1 MKKQSISDYS
11 LNFMQFLLVM
21 AFLVLS
27 SNTLA
32 KSGVGE
38 VDYVRGAV
46 TAQHSQH
53 GTRIMGKGAVVYEE
67 DVITTGNRSFAIVK
81 MSDGTKMTVRPN
93 SSLGIEKYIARKGRS
108 DSAVLNL
115 FKGGIRAITGFI
127 SKRRADAY
135 KIKTP
140 VATIGIRGTE
150 FDARLCSKDC
160 GKDGKRYGK
169 KADIKTEFVIGR
181 IAFLRG
187 QLSATDKHK
196 KTRQVF
202 TGGPLYE
209 GDLLKTGLSSFAVLA
224 FKDKSRITLKTNTEF
239 EIKKHHYNAKKP
251 ETSSAL
257 MSLLKGGLR
266 AVSGLIGK
274 KNKDAYRMRTP
285 VATIGIRGTG
295 YDLHCEGECKSPS
308 PQSLMTPLEQ
318 ILNMIVKPAL
328 AALDGEGMYAHVWD
342 GAIEVKNESGTQ
354 LLKLNQTAF
363 IRNQKMTPVVI
374 PSPPLFMRSTPAP
387 RPDKVDVMGNLFTND
402 DQKKTDPGLYVSVY
416 DGHVRMDTNQGA
428 RIDLGKGEAAFTGLK
443 VAQQAAPIRLKAIP
457 AFQANDAYPRPE
469 AFNESWE
476 NLFNDVTNTDENQDL
491 QCVPR

>member
-1 MKKQSISDYS
+1 MKERS
-11 LNFMQFLLVM
+11 LSNYALKLIQLLMVM
-21 AFLVLS
+21 SLFIVS
-27 SNTLA
+27 VNTQA
-32 KSGVGE
+32 KTGVGV
-38 VDYVRGAV
+38 VDYARGAV
-46 TAQHSQH
+46 TAQHNQY
-53 GTRIMGKGAVVYEE
+53 GTRIMGKGASVYEA

-127 SKRRADAY
+127 SKSRDDAY

-169 KADIKTEFVIGR
+169 QQADKTEFVIGR

-196 KTRQVF
+196 KTRQIF

-209 GDLLKTGLSSFAVLA
+209 GDKLKTGLSSFAVIA
-224 FKDKSRITLKTNTEF
+224 FRDKSRITLKSATEF
-239 EIKKHHYNAKKP
+239 EIKKHHYDAKKP

-257 MSLLKGGLR
+257 MSLLRGGVR

-274 KNKDAYRMRTP
+274 QNRDAYKMRTP

-295 YDLHCEGECKSPS
+295 YDLHCEGECKSAS

-318 ILNMIVKPAL
+318 ILNLIVKPAI

-342 GAIEVKNESGTQ
+342 GAIEVKNDAGTK

-363 IRNQKMTPVVI
+363 IRNKNVNPVVI

-387 RPDKVDVMGNLFTND
+387 RPDKVDVKENLFTNN

-416 DGHVRMDTNQGA
+416 DGHVSMATNQGA
-428 RIDLGKGEAAFTGLK
+428 RIDLGKGEAAFTGSK
-443 VAQQAAPIRLKAIP
+443 NQQQAIPIRLKAIP
-457 AFQANDAYPRPE
+457 AFQSRDAYPRPE
-469 AFNESWE
+469 AFSESWE
-476 NLFNDVTNTDENQDL
+476 NLFNEVTNTDENQDL

>member
-1 MKKQSISDYS
+1 MKAQSLSNYFSKIISVV
-11 LNFMQFLLVM
+11 LV
-21 AFLVLS
+21 AVVVFA
-27 SNTLA
+27 TDAAA
-32 KSGVGE
+32 KAGVGVVE
-38 VDYVRGAV
+38 YARGAV
-46 TAQHSQH
+46 TAQHNQY
-53 GTRIMGKGAVVYEE
+53 GTRIMGKGAAVYEE

-127 SKRRADAY
+127 SKRRDDAY

-160 GKDGKRYGK
+160 DKDGKRYGK
-169 KADIKTEFVIGR
+169 KNNVKTEFVIGR

-209 GDLLKTGLSSFAVLA
+209 GDQLKTGLSSFAVLA
-224 FKDKSRITLKTNTEF
+224 FKDQSRITLKSNTEF
-239 EIKKHHYNAKKP
+239 AIEKHHYNAKEP
-251 ETSSAL
+251 AASSAL
-257 MSLLKGGLR
+257 MSLLKGGIR

-274 KNKDAYRMRTP
+274 KNRDAYRMRTP

-295 YDLHCEGECKSPS
+295 YDLHCEGECQSAS
-308 PQSLMTPLEQ
+308 PQSLITPVEK
-318 ILNMIVKPAL
+318 ILNAIIKSAI
-328 AALDGEGMYAHVWD
+328 AAANGDGMYAHVWD
-342 GAIEVKNESGTQ
+342 GAIEVNNKAGSQ
-354 LLKLNQTAF
+354 LLKLNQTVF
-363 IRNQKMTPVVI
+363 IRNQDVNPVVV
-374 PSPPLFMRSTPAP
+374 PSPPIFMRSTPAP
-387 RPDKVDVMGNLFTND
+387 RPDKVDVPDNLFTNN

-416 DGHVRMDTNQGA
+416 DGHVSMATNQGG
-428 RIDLGKGEAAFTGLK
+428 RIDLGKGEAAFTGTK
-443 VAQQAAPIRLKAIP
+443 TQQQAVPIRLRAIP

-469 AFNESWE
+469 AFSESWE
-476 NLFNDVTNTDENQDL
+476 NLFNEVTNTDENQDL
-491 QCVPR
+491 RCVPR

>member
-1 MKKQSISDYS
+1 MKKQSISNHSFNLIQLLLITS
-11 LNFMQFLLVM
+11 LI
-21 AFLVLS
+21 VLAS
-27 SNTLA
+27 DVLA
-32 KSGVGE
+32 KSGVGV

-46 TAQHSQH
+46 TAQHSQY
-53 GTRIMGKGAVVYEE
+53 GTRIMGKGAAVYEE

-127 SKRRADAY
+127 SKRRDDAY

-169 KADIKTEFVIGR
+169 KSDIKTAFVIGR

-239 EIKKHHYNAKKP
+239 EIKKHRYDAKKP

-274 KNKDAYRMRTP
+274 KNRDAYKMRTP

-308 PQSLMTPLEQ
+308 PQSLITPLEQ
-318 ILNMIVKPAL
+318 ILNVFVKPVM
-328 AALDGEGMYAHVWD
+328 AALDGAGMYAHVWD
-342 GAIEVKNESGTQ
+342 GSIELKNDAGAQ

-363 IRNQKMTPVVI
+363 IRNQKMNPVII

-387 RPDKVDVMGNLFTND
+387 RPDKVDVKENLFTNN

-416 DGHVRMDTNQGA
+416 DGHVSMATNDGA
-428 RIDLGKGEAAFTGLK
+428 RVDLGKGEAAFAGRQ
-443 VAQQAAPIRLKAIP
+443 AQQAVPVRLKAIP

-476 NLFNDVTNTDENQDL
+476 NLFNEVTNADENQDL